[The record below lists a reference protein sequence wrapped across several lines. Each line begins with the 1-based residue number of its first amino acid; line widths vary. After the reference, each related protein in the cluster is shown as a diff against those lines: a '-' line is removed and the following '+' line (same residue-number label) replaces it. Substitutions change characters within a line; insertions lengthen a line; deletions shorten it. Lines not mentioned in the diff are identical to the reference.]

1 MKKVH
6 ILLAVL
12 IISVFSLNAQVGAN
26 PIPNDNYY
34 FSKSIKGTIESVT
47 AQVKESLKAE
57 GFGVV
62 TEIDMDKTLKE
73 KIDVDFKPYRILG
86 VCNATYAYQ
95 TLQIEENIG
104 VFLPCKM
111 VLKQMDENTVEVVSV
126 NPTALMQLLGNE
138 ELTRVAIQVTEKLQN
153 VMKSL

>member
-6 ILLAVL
+6 VLLAGL
-12 IISVFSLNAQVGAN
+12 LISVFSLNAQVGTN
-26 PIPNDNYY
+26 PVPTENYY
-34 FSKSIKGTIESVT
+34 FSKNVKGTIESVT
-47 AQVKESLKAE
+47 IQVKESLKAE
-57 GFGVV
+57 GFSVV

-126 NPTALMQLLGNE
+126 NPSALMQMLGNA
-138 ELTRVAIQVTEKLQN
+138 ELTRVAGQVTEKLQK
-153 VMKSL
+153 VVEGL

>member
-1 MKKVH
+1 MKKVQ
-6 ILLAVL
+6 ILLAGL
-12 IISVFSLNAQVGAN
+12 LLSVFSLSAQVENN
-26 PIPNDNYY
+26 PKATDNYY
-34 FSKSIKGTIESVT
+34 FSKNVKGNIESVT
-47 AQVKESLKAE
+47 KIVKESLKAE

-95 TLQIEENIG
+95 TLQLEENIG

-126 NPTALMQLLGNE
+126 NPSALMQMLGND
-138 ELTRVAIQVTEKLQN
+138 ELTKVAGEVTVKLQRVVEN
-153 VMKSL
+153 L

>member
-1 MKKVH
+1 MKKAY
-6 ILLAVL
+6 ILFAGLL
-12 IISVFSLNAQVGAN
+12 ISVFSLNAQVGSN
-26 PIPNDNYY
+26 PIPGENYY
-34 FSKSIKGTIESVT
+34 FSKSVEGTIESVT
-47 AQVKESLKAE
+47 QQVKESLKSE

-111 VLKQMDENTVEVVSV
+111 VLKQMDEKTVEVVSV
-126 NPTALMQLLGNE
+126 NPSALMQMLGND
-138 ELTRVAIQVTEKLQN
+138 ELTRVAEQVTEKLQR
-153 VMKSL
+153 VVKSL